1 MKHLKAEEIV
11 ALAMTTAIKIAK
23 ETDPEELNIVS
34 DFFSLVGSSL
44 QLIADRNDLDAVQ
57 KE

>member
-1 MKHLKAEEIV
+1 MKNLSAEDIV

-34 DFFSLVGSSL
+34 DFFSLVGSGL
-44 QLIADRNDLDAVQ
+44 QLIADRREIAND
-57 KE
+57 K